1 MCGIT
6 GFLTTNGGSTEHL
19 AATAALMAD
28 QIAHRGPDD
37 SGVWTDPQA
46 GVALAFRRLSIL
58 DLSSAG
64 HQPMTSESGRYVI
77 VFNGEIYN
85 FDEIRRALEPLGHHF
100 RGHSDTEVMLAAFEE
115 WGPEIAVRKFTG
127 MFAFALWDRRERVL
141 SLVRDRV
148 GIKPMY
154 YGWSGGTFMFASELK
169 ALHAH
174 PDFRP
179 EIDRGALAL
188 FMRHNYIPAPY
199 SIYKG
204 IHKLLPGCAVKITTF
219 TRSGN
224 EMEPVPYWSA
234 KQVAEDGA
242 RNPFQGSEEEALRQ
256 LDDLLTDSVRLR
268 LISDVPVGAFLSG
281 GIDSSLVVALMQK
294 HGSRAARTFS
304 IGFSEAKY
312 NEAVQAKKVAAH
324 LGTDHTELY
333 VTPREAQD
341 VIPKLP
347 FLYDEPF
354 SDASQ
359 IPTYL
364 VSALAR
370 RHVVVSLSGDGGDEL
385 FGGYDRYL
393 LGQSVWNKA
402 RRFPKPARRLA
413 GSFFRRLSSTHDGNA
428 RKVIDLFRS
437 RFGIGI
443 NSDALRRLSELLVA
457 ETPEESFRH
466 LVSHWTEPE
475 RIVMNASEPPT
486 MLSDKS
492 HWPRLIGFV
501 ESMMFQDI
509 ISYLPEDILAKVDRA
524 SMGVSLEVRVPLLDH
539 RVVEFSARLPLSM
552 KIRGGQGKW
561 PLRQL
566 LYKYVPQEL
575 VDRPKWGF
583 NVPMGDWLRGP
594 LREWAED
601 LLQEDRLKREGY
613 LHPEEVRRIWQAHL
627 SGATDYQYHLW
638 DVLSFQCW
646 LSEWGPS
653 GARSVAP
660 IDSRGLGQ
668 STVISGAH

>member
-19 AATAALMAD
+19 AATAVSMAD

-37 SGVWTDPQA
+37 SGVWTDAQTGIA
-46 GVALAFRRLSIL
+46 FAFRRLSIL

-64 HQPMTSESGRYVI
+64 HQPMISASGRYVI

-85 FDEIRRALEPLGHHF
+85 FEDIRRVLEPSGHHF
-100 RGHSDTEVMLAAFEE
+100 RGHSDTEVMLSAFEE
-115 WGPEIAVRKFTG
+115 WGLETAVKKFTG
-127 MFAFALWDRRERVL
+127 MFAFALWDRQERTM
-141 SLVRDRV
+141 SLARDRV

-154 YGWSGGTFMFASELK
+154 YGWSGGAFLFASELK

-174 PDFRP
+174 PDFHP

-199 SIYKG
+199 SIYTG
-204 IHKLLPGCAVKITTF
+204 IRKLLPGCIVNIRNPSRPGSAI
-219 TRSGN
+219 
-224 EMEPVPYWSA
+224 EPVPYWSA

-242 RNPFQGSEEEALRQ
+242 HNLFQGSEQEVLRQ

-268 LISDVPVGAFLSG
+268 MISDVPVGAFLSG

-385 FGGYDRYL
+385 FGGYNRYL

-402 RRFPKPARRLA
+402 SRFPKPLRRLA
-413 GSFFRRLSSTHDGNA
+413 GSFFRSLSSTRNGNT

-443 NSDALRRLSELLVA
+443 NSDAIRRFSELLVA

-475 RIVMNASEPPT
+475 RIVINASEPPT

-492 HWPRLIGFV
+492 HCPRLLGFV
-501 ESMMFQDI
+501 ESMMFQDM

-561 PLRQL
+561 PLRHL

-594 LREWAED
+594 LRDWAEN

-638 DVLSFQCW
+638 DVLSFQGW

>member
-6 GFLTTNGGSTEHL
+6 GFLTTNGSSTERL

-37 SGVWTDPQA
+37 SGVWTDAQT
-46 GVALAFRRLSIL
+46 GVAFAFRRLSIL

-64 HQPMTSESGRYVI
+64 HQPMISASGRYVI

-85 FDEIRRALEPLGHHF
+85 FEEIRRVLEPLGRHF
-100 RGHSDTEVMLAAFEE
+100 RGHSDTEVMLSAFEE
-115 WGPEIAVRKFTG
+115 WGLETAVKKFTG
-127 MFAFALWDRRERVL
+127 MFAFALWDRQERTL
-141 SLVRDRV
+141 SLARDRV

-154 YGWSGGTFMFASELK
+154 YGWSGGTFLFASELK
-169 ALHAH
+169 SLHAH

-179 EIDRGALAL
+179 EIDREALAL

-204 IHKLLPGCAVKITTF
+204 IHKLLPGCIVNLRNLSRPGTAI
-219 TRSGN
+219 
-224 EMEPVPYWSA
+224 EPVAYWSA

-242 RNPFQGSEEEALRQ
+242 RNPFQGSDDEALRQ
-256 LDDLLTDSVRLR
+256 LDDLLSDSVRLR
-268 LISDVPVGAFLSG
+268 MISDVPVGAFLSG
-281 GIDSSLVVALMQK
+281 GIDSSLIVALMQK
-294 HGSRAARTFS
+294 RGSGAVRTFS

-312 NEAVQAKKVAAH
+312 NEAVQARKVAAH
-324 LGTDHTELY
+324 LGTDHVELY

-393 LGQSVWNKA
+393 LGQSIWKKA
-402 RRFPKPARRLA
+402 KRFPKPMRRLA
-413 GSFFRRLSSTHDGNA
+413 GSFFRELSSTRNGNT
-428 RKVIDLFRS
+428 RKTIDLLRS
-437 RFGIGI
+437 RFGIGL
-443 NSDALRRLSELLVA
+443 NSDGMRRLSELLLA
-457 ETPEESFRH
+457 NSPEESFRH
-466 LVSHWTEPE
+466 MVSHWTEPE
-475 RIVMNASEPPT
+475 RIVMNAHEPPT
-486 MLSDKS
+486 MLSNKS
-492 HWPRLIGFV
+492 HWPRLSGFV
-501 ESMMFQDI
+501 ESIMFQDF

-552 KIRGGQGKW
+552 KIRDGQGKW

-566 LYKYVPQEL
+566 LYRYVPQEL

-613 LHPEEVRRIWQAHL
+613 LHPQEVRRIWAAHL
-627 SGATDYQYHLW
+627 SGTTDYQYHLW

-646 LSEWGPS
+646 LSEWGPNAARFAAPRDS
-653 GARSVAP
+653 GE
-660 IDSRGLGQ
+660 LGQ